1 MRILLLILFIMILS
15 IASKS
20 WTQEELLIPNGTWY
34 GNFIVSGSPHC
45 YGIIEKII
53 IINNIVR
60 IKGRDNLG
68 LINYKFTF
76 GKNKGGLFK
85 LNHVYPNYEFNYNRV
100 DNTVTLSFNNDGEC
114 KGKET
119 FKQK

>member
-15 IASKS
+15 IGSKS

-68 LINYKFTF
+68 LINHKFTF
-76 GKNKGGLFK
+76 GKNKGRSFR
-85 LNHVYPNYEFNYNRV
+85 LNHVAPTYEFNYNRV
-100 DNTVTLSFNNDGEC
+100 DNTVTLSFNEDGQC